1 MTIALITIASVLL
14 GFPFIF
20 WLERNS
26 IKHEDLQGIEDWH
39 NFRTTLDNKGNK

>member
-1 MTIALITIASVLL
+1 MTIILITIASVLL

-20 WLERNS
+20 WLEKNS
-26 IKHEDLQGIEDWH
+26 IKNEDLQGIEDWH